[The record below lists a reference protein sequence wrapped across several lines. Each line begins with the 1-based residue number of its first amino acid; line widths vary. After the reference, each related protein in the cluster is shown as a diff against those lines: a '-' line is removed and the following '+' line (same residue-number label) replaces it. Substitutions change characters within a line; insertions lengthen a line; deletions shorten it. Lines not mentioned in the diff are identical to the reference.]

1 MPDVDNNIQKFIE
14 TISGEYEG
22 VDAEWIRP
30 SIVDDARELDGVTD
44 ELKDDFAEFLQTA
57 DLSGDIMGQYQTHLQ
72 NASGNTSR
80 FSGFISKAKGILKSF
95 GATIASIGVN
105 WAIGEIIG
113 LVSTGINH
121 FINLEKEAS
130 DAAQKVKEE
139 SSQALSE
146 DKETSETL
154 DELIKK
160 YKELRE
166 TSNYDENAKKNV
178 LDIQDQIT
186 NLVGTQAKNLD
197 LVNGKLDTQL
207 EKLEKIKRKQAKK
220 TLDDAEVDYYSTKD
234 AANKLVGDASTDG
247 FLGTGLFSES
257 GYDFVKDYGYY
268 SVFDPDSDFN
278 RLSKILG
285 KAGYNDIVNA
295 NDSFTGFEIKAKG
308 NSAKEKEKYLQG
320 ILDVLRSEGETDN
333 DLFTGISAA
342 IKKYTE
348 VNDDVYKKAVS
359 YANTWLNSSE
369 EVDTSGITSVA
380 DFEKRRTEI
389 LNKLQ
394 NTQTISDAIKNK
406 DLNKEDIEQIVDSY
420 MSTCEDFSTWYEQWK
435 NSLNDTSSDKTAIS
449 SQKTFDEVWNSIG
462 EGDDDAGKKAQE
474 AKEKVLELAEAGKL
488 TEKAFEKSSIADT
501 FTQAGYSI
509 EKATKKINDMVS
521 SADQLASMKSG
532 ISSIS
537 SILGEKKENLS
548 NKKTKNDGIG
558 ADTLSGMPDDVKAQA
573 DEYENFV
580 KVLGNGASTMQQC
593 REAANNLATAY
604 VNSYNFLSKL
614 TPETVGYYTSVLK
627 QMGVENA
634 SEVVTN
640 ALAKQTYALRL
651 EKLANSNA
659 TKEEITALQEEANQ
673 YGITSTALTNYVIQK
688 RIANN
693 NALDTSKS
701 ISNLIKLAKQCGATS
716 NVVIALQNLLK
727 STSELE
733 SLYQKDLTD
742 FSSNAAT
749 DLQHAPDAAANEKSE
764 QIGKASAKIS
774 ASRKKLLKLI
784 KDSTKIGASVK
795 IKPTS
800 PSSGSK
806 GSKGSKDSAKKS
818 KQVIDWI
825 ERRLKNLQSTIDYT
839 SSKLQNLFT
848 VESKNSNLDKQIKT
862 TTKLINE
869 YGIAAEKY
877 QQKANKVAKA
887 STKTV
892 KGKNGKKKKVKT
904 KGLSKDV
911 ISKIK
916 TGKLTKKTKLS
927 SLIKEYGE
935 DTANKIQSYIDY
947 YDKAQDAKKNAEDQ
961 KAKKRELQVQKQT
974 NIQEEADKKSA
985 QYQAE
990 RELAQLKDK
999 NGWIKKEIDSTKESY
1014 EAQIKAAEIQ
1024 KDTVEKDKL
1033 IAEKK
1038 KALLALYQEEVD
1050 NIKSTYD
1057 ERKKILETGVINN
1070 NGTRRTYGEQ
1080 YYKNQVDLTE
1090 SRGLTLN
1097 ASWYKEQNKIERD
1110 KIAENEK
1117 ERQELIAEL
1126 SKFAEGTTEW
1136 YNLQSDIADCDNSI
1150 IEAKKAINE
1159 NSSSIRELKNSIDE
1173 KIGEFLNS
1181 SYDELDFISGL
1192 LYGEETDTDKGIL
1205 TDAGNLRAITDG
1217 LKIAFGESGA
1227 NEFGKQLST
1236 LEKLYSS
1243 NASMKQ
1249 WEDAGFAGYFNDDG
1263 TLNTKAVEDKI
1274 KSLRSEVQSYINM
1287 QINGEKELIELGK
1300 QKYEAQ
1306 KSYLQD
1312 IIDAKKN
1319 MLNIEKDI
1327 FSYERDIA
1335 DKTKSVANLQKQI
1348 NALRGDDSEEG
1359 RARLSKLQV
1368 SLDEAQ
1374 RNLQDSEYDRYI
1386 SDQQNMLD
1394 NLMTEYEDLL
1404 TNLTKD
1410 TDKILLDMYDYI
1422 KKNEGGLGDLFI
1434 QSSEKYG
1441 YATSQ
1446 DLIDIVN
1453 ALKGTNF
1460 VINKDV
1466 AKDNESG
1473 IDKVIGHKIVNKTNV
1488 NTNPPANS
1496 YDQSVSNAKTQ
1507 QATNAQQIQEAE
1519 KMRKT
1524 DVINRALIPM
1534 KSGMGTNEY
1543 WTKTKGTPSSY
1554 VNQRLKNSSFNGNK
1568 ILTEKGARA
1577 LANTL
1582 RGESGFRFGNGSD
1595 LTKKSKSEIFSALND
1610 FFKASSFATG
1620 GIVDYKPSGEDGLVW
1635 AKNGEG
1641 FVRPEDVPAVKEF
1654 VKYAPNL
1661 NELFQPLVNLPKVP
1675 DFVANRPTNTTSIG
1689 DVQFAFTLPNV
1700 VDANSLVTEIQ
1711 SSQKVQRAIHE
1722 VTLGQ
1727 ANGNG
1732 KLSVKRI
1739 R

>member
-22 VDAEWIRP
+22 VDAEWVRP
-30 SIVDDARELDGVTD
+30 SIVDNARELDGVTD

-72 NASGNTSR
+72 NASVNTSR
-80 FSGFISKAKGILKSF
+80 FSDFISKAKGILKSF

-130 DAAQKVKEE
+130 DVAQKVKEE

-146 DKETSETL
+146 DKETSETF

-186 NLVGTQAKNLD
+186 NLVGIQAKNLD

-220 TLDDAEVDYYSTKD
+220 TLDDSEVDYYSTKD

-320 ILDVLRSEGETDN
+320 ILDALRSEGETNN

-348 VNDDVYKKAVS
+348 ANDDVYKKAVS

-369 EVDTSGITSVA
+369 EVDTGGITSVA

-389 LNKLQ
+389 IDKLQ
-394 NTQTISDAIKNK
+394 NTQTISDAIGDK

-449 SQKTFDEVWNSIG
+449 LSDKFDSVWDSKDN
-462 EGDDDAGKKAQE
+462 
-474 AKEKVLELAEAGKL
+474 
-488 TEKAFEKSSIADT
+488 
-501 FTQAGYSI
+501 
-509 EKATKKINDMVS
+509 KATRKK
-521 SADQLASMKSG
+521 
-532 ISSIS
+532 
-537 SILGEKKENLS
+537 
-548 NKKTKNDGIG
+548 
-558 ADTLSGMPDDVKAQA
+558 
-573 DEYENFV
+573 
-580 KVLGNGASTMQQC
+580 
-593 REAANNLATAY
+593 
-604 VNSYNFLSKL
+604 
-614 TPETVGYYTSVLK
+614 
-627 QMGVENA
+627 
-634 SEVVTN
+634 
-640 ALAKQTYALRL
+640 L
-651 EKLANSNA
+651 EKLAKSGELTKDTVKSVEDYKNMWKSTNLEIDDFILKIKQGLTLQDKLSMFSKDTKKVGQAYKDYKKNGYVSSNSLNNMPESFKSLEGYTEFNKTVRDKKASSSQKQSAFNDIVTEYLSVNKYLDDLSSETSERIKKKITTALKDAGVRNA
-659 TKEEITALQEEANQ
+659 KEVVESYIQESSKAKNQLVSLSEQTNKFNDDEFRKFVEYYKKKGKVSTEFVKQIGTNNANMINGLSDQYKDDLANWLELCRKKKEAYNLLAKAVGGSTPTESKNNYKKLTNKDESKLTAEDMGAYEAATKAGFYTNKKGKVTSVAEEKEKKALKGLKINPIKADFKLDYHPTTSSGDGSKKSKDSSKKAKEEINWLER
-673 YGITSTALTNYVIQK
+673 ALTVLQK
-688 RIANN
+688 K
-693 NALDTSKS
+693 LDTTASK
-701 ISNLIKLAKQCGATS
+701 
-716 NVVIALQNLLK
+716 
-727 STSELE
+727 
-733 SLYQKDLTD
+733 
-742 FSSNAAT
+742 
-749 DLQHAPDAAANEKSE
+749 
-764 QIGKASAKIS
+764 
-774 ASRKKLLKLI
+774 
-784 KDSTKIGASVK
+784 
-795 IKPTS
+795 
-800 PSSGSK
+800 
-806 GSKGSKDSAKKS
+806 
-818 KQVIDWI
+818 
-825 ERRLKNLQSTIDYT
+825 LKNLFSV
-839 SSKLQNLFT
+839 K
-848 VESKNSNLDKQIKT
+848 SKNKNLDSQIKQIDKQVSAYD
-862 TTKLINE
+862 KVMQKYNKKMSQADKKNVFYKNE
-869 YGIAAEKY
+869 KKNDDIIK
-877 QQKANKVAKA
+877 KI
-887 STKTV
+887 
-892 KGKNGKKKKVKT
+892 KNGK
-904 KGLSKDV
+904 LSGKNLDDL
-911 ISKIK
+911 ISTYGEKRGKKIK
-916 TGKLTKKTKLS
+916 
-927 SLIKEYGE
+927 
-935 DTANKIQSYIDY
+935 SYIDY
-947 YDKAQDAKKNAEDQ
+947 YDNYLDAQQKKEEKIAE
-961 KAKKRELQVQKQT
+961 KRELQIQKQT
-974 NIQEEADKKSA
+974 NIQEEADKKTA
-985 QYQAE
+985 LYQTK

-999 NGWIKKEIDSTKESY
+999 NGWIKKEIQSTIESY
-1014 EAQIKAAEIQ
+1014 DAQIKAAQIQ
-1024 KDTVEKDKL
+1024 KDNVTVEKLKV
-1033 IAEKK
+1033 EKNK
-1038 KALLALYQEEVD
+1038 ELLALYQEQVE

-1097 ASWYKEQNKIERD
+1097 VSWYKEQNKIERD

-1181 SYDELDFISGL
+1181 SSDELDFISGL

-1217 LKIAFGESGA
+1217 LKIAFGESGV

-1312 IIDAKKN
+1312 IINAKKD

-1327 FSYERDIA
+1327 FSYERDIT
-1335 DKTKSVANLQKQI
+1335 DKTKSVANLQKQLNSI
-1348 NALRGDDSEEG
+1348 RNDDSEEG

-1374 RNLQDSEYDRYI
+1374 RNLQDSEYERYI

-1422 KKNEGGLGDLFI
+1422 KKNEGGLGDLLI

-1473 IDKVIGHKIVNKTNV
+1473 IDKVIGHKIINKTTA
-1488 NTNPPANS
+1488 NTNSPANVTSNTS
-1496 YDQSVSNAKTQ
+1496 YAQSVSNAKTQ

-1534 KSGMGTNEY
+1534 KSGMGTSEY
-1543 WTKTKGTPSSY
+1543 WTKSKGTPSSY

-1582 RGESGFRFGNGSD
+1582 RGESGFRFGNGTD
-1595 LTKKSKSEIFSALND
+1595 LTKKSKNEIFSALND

-1635 AKNGEG
+1635 ARNGEG
-1641 FVRPEDVPAVKEF
+1641 FVRPEDVPPVKEF
-1654 VKYAPNL
+1654 VKYAPKL
-1661 NELFQPLVNLPKVP
+1661 NELFQPLVDLPKAP
-1675 DFVANRPTNTTSIG
+1675 DFVPNRPTNTTSVG
-1689 DVQFAFTLPNV
+1689 NVQFSFTLPNV
-1700 VDANSLVTEIQ
+1700 LNGNDLIKEIQ
-1711 SSQKVQRAIHE
+1711 TNPKIQRSLQE

-1727 ANGNG
+1727 ASGNG
-1732 KLSVKRI
+1732 KLSVNRI